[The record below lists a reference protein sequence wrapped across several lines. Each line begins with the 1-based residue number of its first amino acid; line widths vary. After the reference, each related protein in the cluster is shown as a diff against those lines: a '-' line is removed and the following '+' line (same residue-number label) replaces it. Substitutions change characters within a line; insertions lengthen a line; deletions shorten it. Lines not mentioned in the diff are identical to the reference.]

1 MLSVNS
7 RHLHINTINYITYEY
22 CKQERPNVRAL
33 GYARRCIKMSG
44 QSAFEL
50 IDDKD
55 SVVEVKDELTQ
66 KVSYDF
72 IISQLLSKEDMTYIL
87 EGFREINVYTVH
99 LLTIFKSGLYIML
112 I

>member
-1 MLSVNS
+1 M
-7 RHLHINTINYITYEY
+7 
-22 CKQERPNVRAL
+22 RAL
-33 GYARRCIKMSG
+33 GYARRCIKRLG

-55 SVVEVKDELTQ
+55 SVVEVRDEQTQ
-66 KVSYDF
+66 EVFYDF
-72 IISQLLSKEDMTYIL
+72 ISSHLLSKDNMTYIV

-99 LLTIFKSGLYIML
+99 LLTILKSGLYVML